1 LEESQIQKNAE
12 AFYFPGNKTGILMIH
27 GFTGTTQSVYEYG
40 KVLANEGYTV
50 LGPRLTGHGT
60 FPEQMEMASYL
71 DWIKDV
77 EAGLE
82 KLEEMCETIYIAGLS
97 MGGTLAMYLSER
109 YPNLAGIILTNPA
122 IELPKMAEYYEA
134 KKDKAERFVPGIG
147 ADIKKID
154 VEELA
159 YEQTP
164 VKSMG
169 DLIELIYL
177 VKMNLE
183 KINIPTLIFSS
194 VIDHVVPPEN
204 SKYIYD
210 HISSEKKELISLEN
224 SYHVATLDNDKEL
237 IFSKTI
243 EFLKSN

>member
-1 LEESQIQKNAE
+1 MDSSQIQKEAE
-12 AFYFPGNKTGILMIH
+12 AFYFAGNKTGVLVVH

-40 KVLANEGYTV
+40 EVLAKEGYTV

-82 KLEEMCETIYIAGLS
+82 KLEEMCETIYLAGLS

-109 YPNLAGIILTNPA
+109 YPNLAGIILINPA
-122 IELPKMAEYYEA
+122 IELPKMAEYYES
-134 KKDKAERFVPGIG
+134 KKDKAERFIPGIG
-147 ADIKKID
+147 SDIKKINIK
-154 VEELA
+154 ELA

-177 VKMNLE
+177 VKMNLA
-183 KINIPTLIFSS
+183 KIEIPTLIFSS
-194 VIDHVVPPEN
+194 VVDHVVPPEN

-210 HISSEKKELISLEN
+210 NISSKTKELIELEN
-224 SYHVATLDNDKEL
+224 SYHVATLDNDKAL

-243 EFLKSN
+243 DFLKSN